1 MNFTEIARAM
11 HWKTGKSASNLIRKH
26 ENNKELKPY
35 ILRDLETG
43 RSTDDKRSGV
53 RC

>member
-26 ENNKELKPY
+26 ENNKGASRHLKPF
-35 ILRDLETG
+35 
-43 RSTDDKRSGV
+43 KR
-53 RC
+53 